1 MRHAYLTRARFA
13 RVLLVLAAVL
23 AASMLL
29 SAGLGSEPIDLVG
42 GLLGRSC
49 AGEAVSGWQWLSCR
63 YVDNVDATILWRVRV
78 PRLLLAAVVGGALAA
93 AGAVLQALLRNP
105 LAEPHLLGVS
115 GGAALGAA
123 VLLVAGAGRWPLPE
137 ITLPAGAFLGA
148 LLTMLLVYRLGTV
161 HGRLQP
167 YTFLLAGVVCNAFSG
182 ALIMALNAVAD
193 FLQAH
198 GIIFWLMGN
207 LQASSYPLVLG
218 GAIYLGVGVVWLL
231 RHARAFNVLSLG
243 EEGAT
248 QLGVEVT
255 RVRRAAFVVS
265 SLLVGAAVSV
275 SGMIGFVGLI
285 VPHVTRL
292 LIGPDYR
299 LLLPASVLTGATFL
313 LLADTVARSAFGASE
328 IPVGVV
334 TALCG
339 GPFFIYLL
347 RREGGRSVD

>member
-1 MRHAYLTRARFA
+1 MLGLGS
-13 RVLLVLAAVL
+13 LLAV
-23 AASMLL
+23 AMLL
-29 SAGLGSEPIDLVG
+29 SAEIGSEPIDLRRALFGKPCAITGHEPG
-42 GLLGRSC
+42 G
-49 AGEAVSGWQWLSCR
+49 AGAAPLWQRLRCR
-63 YVDNVDATILWRVRV
+63 YADNVDATILFQVRV
-78 PRLLLAAVVGGALAA
+78 PRVLLAALVGGALAA

-115 GGAALGAA
+115 GGAAFGAA
-123 VLLVAGAGRWPLPE
+123 VMLALGAGSGSFPELVVPAGGFAGALC
-137 ITLPAGAFLGA
+137 A
-148 LLTMLLVYRLGTV
+148 MLLVYRLGTV

-167 YTFLLAGVVCNAFSG
+167 YTFLLAGVVCNAFTG

-207 LQASSYPLVLG
+207 LQANSYWLVLG
-218 GAIYLGVGVVWLL
+218 GVVYLSVGVLWLM

-243 EEGAT
+243 EETAA
-248 QLGVEVT
+248 QLGVDVA
-255 RVRRAAFVVS
+255 RVRRGAFIMS

-299 LLLPASVLTGATFL
+299 LLLPAAVLIGGTFL
-313 LLADTVARSAFGASE
+313 LAADTVARSAFGPTE
-328 IPVGVV
+328 IPVGVI

-347 RREGGRSVD
+347 RRAGGRSVD